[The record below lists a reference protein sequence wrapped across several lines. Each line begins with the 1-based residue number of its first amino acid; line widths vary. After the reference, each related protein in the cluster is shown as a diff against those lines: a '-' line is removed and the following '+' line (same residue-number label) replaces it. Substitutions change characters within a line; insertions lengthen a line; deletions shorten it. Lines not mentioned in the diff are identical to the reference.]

1 MQKKKKKKMNIID
14 ILTASL
20 TLFAVIDMPGNI
32 PLIIRLRKEYGEIQ
46 SIKSTCIAAFIMIS
60 FLFFGNF
67 LFTLLGIEL
76 FHFAL
81 AGSFLIIYFGIK
93 MVLGLESKSPNQ
105 KISSATIFPIAFPLI
120 AGPGT
125 LSTLIALNSE
135 ISKLELVLAILINCI
150 VIYIFLKSA
159 TWIQRKIG
167 LTGII
172 IIERIFGIILIAIGM
187 KLLLKSLILSINFAL
202 ATVN

>member
-1 MQKKKKKKMNIID
+1 MNIID

-46 SIKSTCIAAFIMIS
+46 SVKSTCIAAFIMIS

>member
-1 MQKKKKKKMNIID
+1 
-14 ILTASL
+14 
-20 TLFAVIDMPGNI
+20 
-32 PLIIRLRKEYGEIQ
+32 
-46 SIKSTCIAAFIMIS
+46 
-60 FLFFGNF
+60 
-67 LFTLLGIEL
+67 
-76 FHFAL
+76 
-81 AGSFLIIYFGIK
+81 
-93 MVLGLESKSPNQ
+93 MVLGLESKSTNQ

-159 TWIQRKIG
+159 TFIQRKIG

-172 IIERIFGIILIAIGM
+172 IIERILVIYLLMMNYFNQFQKEFVILA
-187 KLLLKSLILSINFAL
+187 
-202 ATVN
+202 

>member
-1 MQKKKKKKMNIID
+1 MNIID

-159 TWIQRKIG
+159 TCIQRKIG

>member
-1 MQKKKKKKMNIID
+1 MNIID

-46 SIKSTCIAAFIMIS
+46 SVKSTCIAAFIMIS

-105 KISSATIFPIAFPLI
+105 KNSSATIFPIAFPLI

>member
-1 MQKKKKKKMNIID
+1 MNIID

>member
-1 MQKKKKKKMNIID
+1 MNIID

-167 LTGII
+167 LNGII

>member
-1 MQKKKKKKMNIID
+1 MNIID
-14 ILTASL
+14 IFTASL

-46 SIKSTCIAAFIMIS
+46 SIKSTTIAAFIMIS

-93 MVLGLESKSPNQ
+93 MVLGLESKSTNQ

>member
-1 MQKKKKKKMNIID
+1 MNIID

-93 MVLGLESKSPNQ
+93 MVLGLESKSTNQ

-135 ISKLELVLAILINCI
+135 ISKLELVIAILINCFF
-150 VIYIFLKSA
+150 IYIFLKSA
-159 TWIQRKIG
+159 TLIQRKIG

>member
-1 MQKKKKKKMNIID
+1 MNIID

-46 SIKSTCIAAFIMIS
+46 SVKSTCIAAFIMIS

-93 MVLGLESKSPNQ
+93 MVLGLESKSTNQ

>member
-1 MQKKKKKKMNIID
+1 MNIID

-93 MVLGLESKSPNQ
+93 MVLGLESKSTNQ

>member
-1 MQKKKKKKMNIID
+1 MNLID

-46 SIKSTCIAAFIMIS
+46 SVKSTCIAAFIMIS

>member
-1 MQKKKKKKMNIID
+1 
-14 ILTASL
+14 
-20 TLFAVIDMPGNI
+20 MPGNI